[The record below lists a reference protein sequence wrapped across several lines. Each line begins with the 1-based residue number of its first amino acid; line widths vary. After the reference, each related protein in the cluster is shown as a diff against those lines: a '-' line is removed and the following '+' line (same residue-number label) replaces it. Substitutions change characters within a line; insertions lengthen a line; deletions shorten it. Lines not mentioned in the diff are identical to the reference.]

1 MTALDTLA
9 RERARGDAPDN
20 RSGVRGDAPEPPVL
34 ARVSFSFASAGTTAT
49 CLAADEYGS
58 WHVET
63 WSFDGPSPRWWPL
76 PLAQAVTP
84 RDQLVPLNDGRIL
97 LCRNR
102 SASHEISLIA
112 LHGGTV
118 CERILEVI
126 KGRGLR
132 LLPDPGTRFLA
143 VAIATDERGC
153 SSIWRVSARAPHLE
167 HVGDLSGLL
176 LGGVWLDRTGTL
188 LAVDRAQNEG
198 AAKAVA
204 VDLRDGSWTPLLNIS
219 PTSNDRLLAYHP
231 GSGLL
236 LASTDAPGEDRLGWG
251 RLDGS
256 EPVSFPDTLHQPAQ
270 AAQPLGFDPD
280 GHRVLVHFDEGV
292 RSRLAVYTPAS
303 DHLAPISIPP
313 GRVRSMATWTDGLVR
328 FPFSTPT
335 QPTSLATTGTE
346 STASWS
352 LTPDMPIGRRWAE
365 AHIECLPG
373 AQGPIEVIVYGG
385 TSWRTSK
392 HLVVALHGG
401 PMSAWRFE
409 FEPLFQTLATAG
421 IAIVAPNQRGSS
433 GYGTEHTL
441 AIRGAWGGPDLDD
454 VRCIARALVTE
465 RRAIGAGGLAVF
477 GVSYGA
483 FLALLAAS
491 CEPDLWSH
499 CVALAPFLSGPRLHR
514 EASSRVRMLLEQLGG
529 CQNLRDDLGPRDVLR
544 LCHGIRARLLVAHGD
559 QDNVIPVAQS
569 RALRRRLLE
578 LGRHEGMDF
587 EYLEIPG
594 GRHELLAVGGRK
606 TLDQQIVRFLLA
618 ENPTQDLR
626 INVETRKGG
635 EPR

>member
-1 MTALDTLA
+1 MTAIDALA
-9 RERARGDAPDN
+9 RERIRGDAPDN
-20 RSGVRGDAPEPPVL
+20 RSGVRGDAADAPVL
-34 ARVSFSFASAGTTAT
+34 ARVSFSFSSAGTTAA

-58 WHVET
+58 WQLEA
-63 WSFDGPSPRWWPL
+63 WSFDAPSPRWWPL
-76 PLAQAVTP
+76 PLAQTVTP

-102 SASHEISLIA
+102 STSHEIRLIA
-112 LHGGTV
+112 RRDGTV
-118 CERILEVI
+118 YERMLEVI
-126 KGRGLR
+126 DSRGLR

-153 SSIWRVSARAPHLE
+153 STIWRVSARAPHLE
-167 HVGDLSGLL
+167 HVGELSGLL

-188 LAVDRAQNEG
+188 LAVDRTQDDG
-198 AAKAVA
+198 PAKAVA
-204 VDLRDGSWTPLLNIS
+204 VDLQDCSWTSLLNIS
-219 PTSNDRLLAYHP
+219 PASNDRLLAYHP

-236 LASTDAPGEDRLGWG
+236 LASTDAPGEERLGWG

-256 EPVSFPDTLHQPAQ
+256 EPVGFPATLHQPAQ
-270 AAQPLGFDPD
+270 AVQPLGFDPE
-280 GHRVLVHFDEGV
+280 GHRVLVHFDKGV
-292 RSRLAVYTPAS
+292 RSRLAVYTPTN
-303 DHLAPISIPP
+303 DDLAPISIPP
-313 GRVRSMATWTDGLVR
+313 GRVRGMVTWIDGLVR

-335 QPTSLATTGTE
+335 QPTGLATIG
-346 STASWS
+346 SGATARWS
-352 LTPDMPIGRRWAE
+352 LTPDRPIGRRWAE
-365 AHIECLPG
+365 AHIEHLPG
-373 AQGPIEVIVYGG
+373 EQGPIEAIVYGG

-392 HLVVALHGG
+392 HLIMALHGG
-401 PMSAWRFE
+401 PMSAWQFE
-409 FEPLFQTLATAG
+409 FEPLFQTLAAAE

-433 GYGTEHTL
+433 GYGARHTL
-441 AIRGAWGGPDLDD
+441 AIRNAWGGPDLDD
-454 VRCIARALVTE
+454 VRYLARALATE

-491 CEPDLWSH
+491 CESDLWSH

-514 EASSRVRMLLEQLGG
+514 EASPRVRMLLEQLGG
-529 CQNLRDDLGPRDVLR
+529 CQDLHDDLGPRDVLR

-559 QDNVIPVAQS
+559 QDSVIPVAQS
-569 RALRRRLLE
+569 RALRRRLLQ
-578 LGRHEGMDF
+578 LGRREGMDF

-594 GRHELLAVGGRK
+594 GRHELLTVGGSK
-606 TLDQQIVRFLLA
+606 TLHQQIVRFLLA
-618 ENPTQDLR
+618 EEPEQGPR

>member
-1 MTALDTLA
+1 MTAIDTLA
-9 RERARGDAPDN
+9 RGEAQSNALDKRSEAWGDTPGA
-20 RSGVRGDAPEPPVL
+20 PVL
-34 ARVSFSFASAGTTAT
+34 ARVSFSFSSAGTTGT

-58 WHVET
+58 WQLET
-63 WSFDGPSPRWWPL
+63 WSFDGPSPRWRSL

-102 SASHEISLIA
+102 STSHEISLITCGTTVDERK
-112 LHGGTV
+112 LH
-118 CERILEVI
+118 VI
-126 KGRGLR
+126 ESRGLR

-143 VAIATDERGC
+143 VAVATDERGC
-153 SSIWRVSARAPHLE
+153 SSIWRVSARPPHLV

-176 LGGVWLDRTGTL
+176 LGGVWLDCAGTL
-188 LAVDRAQNEG
+188 LAVDRTQDDG
-198 AAKAVA
+198 PAKAVA
-204 VDLRDGSWTPLLNIS
+204 MDLRDASWTSLLDIS

-236 LASTDAPGEDRLGWG
+236 LASTDAPGDDRLGWG

-256 EPVSFPDTLHQPAQ
+256 EPVRFPDTLHQPAQ
-270 AAQPLGFDPD
+270 AAQPLGFGPD
-280 GHRVLVHFDEGV
+280 GHRALVHFDEGV

-313 GRVRSMATWTDGLVR
+313 GRVRGMVAWTDGRMR

-335 QPTSLATTGTE
+335 QPTCLATTGTGA
-346 STASWS
+346 TASWS
-352 LTPDMPIGRRWAE
+352 LTPDMPIGRHWAE
-365 AHIECLPG
+365 AHIEHLPG
-373 AQGPIEVIVYGG
+373 EQGPIETIVYGG

-409 FEPLFQTLATAG
+409 FEPLFQTLAAAG
-421 IAIVAPNQRGSS
+421 IAVVAPNQRGSS
-433 GYGTEHTL
+433 GYGAEHTL
-441 AIRGAWGGPDLDD
+441 AIRSAWGGPDLDD
-454 VRCIARALVTE
+454 IRCIARALATE
-465 RRAIGAGGLAVF
+465 RRAIGVGRLAVF

-483 FLALLAAS
+483 FLALLATS

-499 CVALAPFLSGPRLHR
+499 CVALAPFLSGTQLHR
-514 EASSRVRMLLEQLGG
+514 EASPRVRMLLEQLGG
-529 CQNLRDDLGPRDVLR
+529 CQDLRDDLGSRDVLR
-544 LCHGIRARLLVAHGD
+544 LCRGIRARLLLIHGD
-559 QDNVIPVAQS
+559 QDSVIPVTQS

-578 LGRHEGMDF
+578 LGRCEGMEF

-594 GRHELLAVGGRK
+594 GRHALLSAAGGNA
-606 TLDQQIVRFLLA
+606 LHQQIVRFLLA
-618 ENPTQDLR
+618 EKPATGLR

-635 EPR
+635 ETR